1 MTTYAGMGAETMVM
15 LELARRASGDTEG
28 SSITTNRIGLLC
40 NTVDITTNKLSAPI
54 PVPFSGM
61 ASGESK
67 TIALDFGIASKTVS
81 LSGIIMPQEIR
92 KQKGTGAEVTVK
104 LTAHEIAQLLHSYV
118 DSSFVHEDQNIS
130 KLIMLIPSRA
140 DNNFEYRKTSNDTG
154 HIDVT
159 KTTPLNDL
167 PLIPFHFANRSYD
180 VTSWSY
186 GHTKKTFDYFKTT
199 TDEIEG
205 LRGFV
210 STFSTDI
217 AGADTPHIG
226 FSMTFIQSSTL
237 VSDFINT
244 TF

>member
-1 MTTYAGMGAETMVM
+1 
-15 LELARRASGDTEG
+15 
-28 SSITTNRIGLLC
+28 
-40 NTVDITTNKLSAPI
+40 
-54 PVPFSGM
+54 
-61 ASGESK
+61 
-67 TIALDFGIASKTVS
+67 
-81 LSGIIMPQEIR
+81 
-92 KQKGTGAEVTVK
+92 
-104 LTAHEIAQLLHSYV
+104 
-118 DSSFVHEDQNIS
+118 
-130 KLIMLIPSRA
+130 MLIPSRA
-140 DNNFEYRKTSNDTG
+140 DNNFEYRTREKGTAE
-154 HIDVT
+154 IDVSEH
-159 KTTPLNDL
+159 TPLNDL

-180 VTSWSY
+180 VTSWSF
-186 GHTKKTFDYFKTT
+186 GHTKKTFDDFRTT